1 MKIAF
6 LGLRAAEPLAYGLM
20 TLSACLRR
28 AGHEVVLVYG
38 KCAEDFIH
46 DPRVATAD
54 VLGLSATTGLHRRY
68 LGWVGAL
75 RLAFPLKCIV
85 LGGPHATFFPE
96 TIEQYALDG
105 LCVGEAEES
114 FIEYLQAYQGGLP
127 SGAPAGWFVRS
138 DHGRGPVER
147 GAPRGP
153 VRCLEDLP
161 APAYELFYDDKQYRE
176 LPIRTFLGTR
186 GCPFRCTYCFN
197 RTLNDRYRQFGP
209 LMRTTDPEWLAELID
224 QVRRRWPMKLAWFLD
239 ANFVAHLP
247 WLEAFLPVYKRRIG
261 QPFFCKLRPERAT
274 ARTAKLLADAGCTAV
289 GVGLE
294 SGSER
299 IRGTILGRKVS
310 NQAILEGCRNLKQRG
325 IRILSFNML
334 GIPTETLDDA
344 FQTLAM
350 NVACGVDHAA
360 ATILQPYPGT
370 ELSRWAVEQG
380 HFHGDFDRLGYSY
393 FDPSPFR
400 FEDPRHR
407 DRITNLQRL
416 FSLAVEFPEIR
427 RRTRA
432 LIERE
437 PNRLYRFLFTTRHD
451 WMMRRVFYTA
461 TRPGPCRDVG
471 TLRMLEEASRDLKL
485 ATPALD

>member
-1 MKIAF
+1 MSNVAF
-6 LGLRAAEPLAYGLM
+6 LGLRAAEPLAFGLM

-28 AGHEVVLVYG
+28 AGHHVDIVYG
-38 KCAEDFIH
+38 KSADDFVK
-46 DPRVATAD
+46 DARVRAAD

-68 LGWVGAL
+68 LAWVAPL
-75 RLAFPLKCIV
+75 REAFPEKCLV

-96 TIEQYALDG
+96 TIEQYPLDG
-105 LCVGEAEES
+105 LCVGEGEES
-114 FIEYLQAYQGGLP
+114 FPEYLHAYA
-127 SGAPAGWFVRS
+127 SGFTSGVPAGWWVRR
-138 DHGRGPVER
+138 DQGRGPVER
-147 GAPRGP
+147 GGSRGP
-153 VRCLEDLP
+153 VRCLDALP
-161 APAYELFYDDKQYRE
+161 EPAYELFYDDKQYRE

-197 RTLNDRYRQFGP
+197 RTLNDRYRSFGP
-209 LMRTTDPEWLAELID
+209 LMRVTDPERLADLID
-224 QVRRRWPMKLAWFLD
+224 HVRVRWPMKLAWFLD

-274 ARTAKLLADAGCTAV
+274 SRTAELLANAGCTAV

-299 IRGTILGRKVS
+299 IRGEILGRKVS

-325 IRILSFNML
+325 IRVLSFNML
-334 GIPTETLDDA
+334 GIPSETLDDA
-344 FQTLAM
+344 FETLAM

-370 ELSRWAVEQG
+370 ELSRWAIEHG

-400 FEDPRHR
+400 FNDPRHR

-427 RRTRA
+427 RRLRY

-437 PNRLYRFLFTTRHD
+437 PNRLYRYLFTSRHD
-451 WMMRRVFYTA
+451 WMMRRVFYAA
-461 TRPGPCRDVG
+461 TRVGPCRNVG
-471 TLRMLEEASRDLKL
+471 TLQMLEAARQDVGL
-485 ATPALD
+485 A